1 MRGKLKKVGAFLFLL
16 AITATVGIIYVSASD
31 VPKLYIS
38 DNITAERGE
47 TVTFDVILEIDKPY
61 VSFGYRIDYDK
72 DSFEYVSIDY
82 SNLPPG
88 SIMPIVDNE
97 RGAIAF
103 NYVYPSG
110 TIDYHGT
117 VTTFTF
123 RVKDDAK
130 AGESPIKLSNLQLSD
145 SQYEDTQLEITSE
158 DGSIFVDV
166 PVQNVSLVQDSF
178 TLEKGTTDNIEIDYS
193 PSDTTTAK
201 NYKFTS
207 NNNDIVT
214 VDEDGVMSAVGNGST
229 TIDVEAF
236 GERFEVNVTVE
247 TSINK
252 VALSET
258 SLEMAKGEEKT
269 ISATVEPSDTTMS
282 KELTWESSN
291 PDVVTVDENGKI
303 EAISGGRA
311 TITATS
317 VNGVSASLN
326 VVVNVPITNA
336 TINKESLTM
345 NKGDEE
351 QLEVTIEPSDATD
364 KEITWTTDDD
374 EVATVDDTGKVTA
387 VGAGETTITAKVG
400 SFTLTTDVEVIVP
413 IEKIELNETTIEML
427 PTQEKNLSV
436 TITPNDTTEDTT
448 VRWQSNNP
456 DVVSVDN
463 NGVISA
469 LEPGNATITATVGSF
484 SVSAEVKVLIP
495 IDNIVISNSDVR
507 LNKGGTE
514 TLTIQVYPENAEED
528 TTVTWESSN
537 DKVATVDQTGKVTAV
552 GGGNATI
559 TGTLKNGKKV
569 TAEVT
574 VAVPIENV
582 TVNYTDLELEKGK
595 SEQLDVTINPSDTT
609 ENTTVTWESNNPDVA
624 TVDSDGKVTAVG
636 RGNAIITGTLEN
648 GMSVETTVNVI
659 VPITSVTLDRNN
671 ISMNKGTTTTLV
683 ATINPNDTTED
694 TTKKW
699 ESSNTNV
706 VTVDENGMVTAV
718 GRGRA
723 EVTVTVGNK
732 TATAT
737 IEVLVPITSVQINKD
752 KVEVVKNQTVI
763 LSAIIN
769 PSDTTEDTT
778 VTWESDDPSIATVDE
793 NGVVTGKSEGV
804 VVIRGTLQNGME
816 ISSEVTVTII
826 PVDSISFEDKEMTVL
841 KGKETLLNVLIN
853 PSNATEIENIYW
865 ESSDDTIITVDEN
878 GRIKGLKAGTATI
891 TAKMGNLSC
900 SIDVTIEE
908 VHLTDIII
916 KNDLSNIHVGDSFD
930 LELILN
936 PANTTDELTFTYE
949 SSNEDVIAI
958 DDNGH
963 LVAKAAGKSTITVT
977 ASNGVQTSYE
987 VNVTKLE
994 SPDTGVQSISLYGIL
1009 SLILLGGIG
1018 VTIRKIK
1025 A

>member
-16 AITATVGIIYVSASD
+16 AITATVGIIYASASD
-31 VPKLYIS
+31 VPKLSIS
-38 DNITAERGE
+38 DNLTAERGD
-47 TVTFDVILEIDKPY
+47 TVSFDVVLENDKEFNG
-61 VSFGYRIDYDK
+61 VEFGVLYDK
-72 DSFEYVSIDY
+72 DTFELVDADYIKFDNGFTIPVEDEGNLVYSFALLEGKVNY
-82 SNLPPG
+82 SGRL
-88 SIMPIVDNE
+88 V
-97 RGAIAF
+97 
-103 NYVYPSG
+103 
-110 TIDYHGT
+110 TIT
-117 VTTFTF
+117 LK
-123 RVKDDAK
+123 VKDDAQ
-130 AGESPIKLSNLQLSD
+130 AGEHAITFYNAYMSTGESD
-145 SQYEDTQLEITSE
+145 DEEYVLEGES
-158 DGSIFVDV
+158 GSIFVDV

-201 NYKFTS
+201 NYSFTS

-236 GERFEVNVTVE
+236 GETFEVDVTVE
-247 TSINK
+247 TSIKK
-252 VALSET
+252 VTLDET
-258 SLEMAKGEEKT
+258 NIEMAKGEEKT

-345 NKGDEE
+345 NKGTEE

-364 KEITWTTDDD
+364 QEITWTTDDD
-374 EVATVDDTGKVTA
+374 EVATVDENGKVTA

-400 SFTLTTDVEVIVP
+400 SFTLTTDVEVVVP
-413 IEKIELNETTIEML
+413 IEKIELNETSIEML

-436 TITPNDTTEDTT
+436 IITPNDTTEDTT
-448 VRWQSNNP
+448 VRWESNNP

-507 LNKGGTE
+507 LNKGETE

-537 DKVATVDQTGKVTAV
+537 DNVATIDSNGKVTAV

-574 VAVPIENV
+574 VTVPIENV
-582 TVNYTDLELEKGK
+582 TVNHTNLELEKGK

-609 ENTTVTWESNNPDVA
+609 ENTTVTWESSNTNVA
-624 TVDSDGKVTAVG
+624 TIDSNGKVTAVG

-718 GRGRA
+718 GRGSA

-732 TATAT
+732 KATAT

-826 PVDSISFEDKEMTVL
+826 PVDSISFEDKEITIL

-878 GRIKGLKAGTATI
+878 GRIRGLKAGTATI
-891 TAKMGNLSC
+891 TARMGNLSC

-916 KNDLSNIHVGDSFD
+916 GNDLSNIHVGDSFD

-949 SSNEDVIAI
+949 SSNEDVITI
-958 DDNGH
+958 DENGH

-994 SPDTGVQSISLYGIL
+994 SPDTGVQSISLYGML

>member
-16 AITATVGIIYVSASD
+16 VITATAGIIYASASD
-31 VPKLYIS
+31 VPKLSIS
-38 DNITAERGE
+38 DNLTAERGD
-47 TVTFDVILEIDKPY
+47 TVSFDVVLENDKEFNG
-61 VSFGYRIDYDK
+61 VEFGVLYDK
-72 DSFEYVSIDY
+72 DTFELVDTDYITLDNGFTIPVEDEGDLVYSFALLEGKVNY
-82 SNLPPG
+82 SGRL
-88 SIMPIVDNE
+88 V
-97 RGAIAF
+97 
-103 NYVYPSG
+103 
-110 TIDYHGT
+110 TIT
-117 VTTFTF
+117 LK
-123 RVKDDAK
+123 VKDDAQ
-130 AGESPIKLSNLQLSD
+130 AGEHAITFYNAYMSTGESD
-145 SQYEDTQLEITSE
+145 DEEYVLEGES
-158 DGSIFVDV
+158 GSIFVDV

-201 NYKFTS
+201 NYSFTS

-236 GERFEVNVTVE
+236 GETFEVDVTVE
-247 TSINK
+247 TSIKK
-252 VALSET
+252 VTLDET
-258 SLEMAKGEEKT
+258 NIEMAKGEEKT

-317 VNGVSASLN
+317 INGVSASLN

-364 KEITWTTDDD
+364 QKITWTTDDD
-374 EVATVDDTGKVTA
+374 EVATVDENGKVTA

-400 SFTLTTDVEVIVP
+400 SFTLTTDVEVVVP
-413 IEKIELNETTIEML
+413 IEKIELNETSIEML

-436 TITPNDTTEDTT
+436 IITPNDTTEDTT
-448 VRWQSNNP
+448 VRWESNNP

-469 LEPGNATITATVGSF
+469 LKSGNATITATVGSF

-514 TLTIQVYPENAEED
+514 ILTIQVYPENAEED

-537 DKVATVDQTGKVTAV
+537 TNVATIDSNGKVTAV

-574 VAVPIENV
+574 VTVPIENV
-582 TVNYTDLELEKGK
+582 TVNHTNLELEKGK
-595 SEQLDVTINPSDTT
+595 SEELDVTINPSDTT
-609 ENTTVTWESNNPDVA
+609 ENTTVTWESSNTNVA
-624 TVDSDGKVTAVG
+624 TIDSNGKVTAVG

-683 ATINPNDTTED
+683 ATINPSDTTED

-699 ESSNTNV
+699 ESSNDKV

-718 GRGRA
+718 GRGSA

-732 TATAT
+732 KATAK

-778 VTWESDDPSIATVDE
+778 VTWESDDSSIATVDE

-853 PSNATEIENIYW
+853 PSNATEIEEITF

-878 GRIKGLKAGTATI
+878 GRIRGLKAGTATI
-891 TAKMGNLSC
+891 TARMGNLSC
-900 SIDVTIEE
+900 SIDVTVEE

-936 PANTTDELTFTYE
+936 PENTTDELTFTYE
-949 SSNEDVIAI
+949 SSNEDVITI
-958 DDNGH
+958 DENGH

-994 SPDTGVQSISLYGIL
+994 SPDTGVQSISLYGML

>member
-16 AITATVGIIYVSASD
+16 AITATVGIIYASASD
-31 VPKLYIS
+31 VPKLSIS
-38 DNITAERGE
+38 DNLTAERGD
-47 TVTFDVILEIDKPY
+47 TVSFDVVLENDKEFNG
-61 VSFGYRIDYDK
+61 VEFGVLYDK
-72 DSFEYVSIDY
+72 DTFELVDADYITLENGFTIPVEDEGNLVYSFALLEGKVNY
-82 SNLPPG
+82 SGRL
-88 SIMPIVDNE
+88 V
-97 RGAIAF
+97 
-103 NYVYPSG
+103 
-110 TIDYHGT
+110 TIT
-117 VTTFTF
+117 LK
-123 RVKDDAK
+123 VKDDAQ
-130 AGESPIKLSNLQLSD
+130 AGEHAITFYNAYMSTGESD
-145 SQYEDTQLEITSE
+145 DEEYVLEGES
-158 DGSIFVDV
+158 GSIFVDV

-201 NYKFTS
+201 NYSFTS

-236 GERFEVNVTVE
+236 GETFEVDVTVE
-247 TSINK
+247 TSIKK
-252 VALSET
+252 VTLDET
-258 SLEMAKGEEKT
+258 NIEMAKGEEKT

-364 KEITWTTDDD
+364 QKITWTTDDD
-374 EVATVDDTGKVTA
+374 EVATVDENGKVTA

-400 SFTLTTDVEVIVP
+400 SFTLTTDVEVVVP
-413 IEKIELNETTIEML
+413 IEKIELNETSIEML

-436 TITPNDTTEDTT
+436 IITPNDTTEDTT
-448 VRWQSNNP
+448 VRWESNNP

-514 TLTIQVYPENAEED
+514 ILTIQVYPENAEED

-537 DKVATVDQTGKVTAV
+537 TNVATID
-552 GGGNATI
+552 
-559 TGTLKNGKKV
+559 
-569 TAEVT
+569 
-574 VAVPIENV
+574 
-582 TVNYTDLELEKGK
+582 
-595 SEQLDVTINPSDTT
+595 
-609 ENTTVTWESNNPDVA
+609 SN
-624 TVDSDGKVTAVG
+624 GKVTAVG

-718 GRGRA
+718 GRGSA

-732 TATAT
+732 KATAT

-793 NGVVTGKSEGV
+793 NGVVTGKSAGV

-826 PVDSISFEDKEMTVL
+826 PVDSISFEDKEITIL

-853 PSNATEIENIYW
+853 PSNATEIENIAW

-878 GRIKGLKAGTATI
+878 GRIRGLKAGTATI
-891 TAKMGNLSC
+891 TARMGNLSC

-916 KNDLSNIHVGDSFD
+916 GNDLSNIHVGDSFD

-936 PANTTDELTFTYE
+936 PANTTDELTFTYV
-949 SSNEDVIAI
+949 SSNEDVITI
-958 DDNGH
+958 DENGH

-994 SPDTGVQSISLYGIL
+994 SPDTGVQSISLYGML

>member
-16 AITATVGIIYVSASD
+16 AITATVGIIYASASD
-31 VPKLYIS
+31 VPKLSIS
-38 DNITAERGE
+38 DNLTAERGD
-47 TVTFDVILEIDKPY
+47 TVSFDVVLENDKEFNG
-61 VSFGYRIDYDK
+61 VEFGVLYDK
-72 DSFEYVSIDY
+72 DTFELVDADYITLENGFTIPVEDEGNLVYSFALLEGKVNY
-82 SNLPPG
+82 SGRL
-88 SIMPIVDNE
+88 V
-97 RGAIAF
+97 
-103 NYVYPSG
+103 
-110 TIDYHGT
+110 TIT
-117 VTTFTF
+117 LK
-123 RVKDDAK
+123 VKDDAQ
-130 AGESPIKLSNLQLSD
+130 AGEHAITFYNAYMSTGESD
-145 SQYEDTQLEITSE
+145 DEEYVLEGES
-158 DGSIFVDV
+158 GSIFVDV

-201 NYKFTS
+201 NYSFTS

-236 GERFEVNVTVE
+236 GETFEVDVTVE

-252 VALSET
+252 VTLDET
-258 SLEMAKGEEKT
+258 NIEMAKGEEKT

-364 KEITWTTDDD
+364 QKITWTTDDD
-374 EVATVDDTGKVTA
+374 EVATVDENGKVTA

-400 SFTLTTDVEVIVP
+400 SFTLTTDVEVVVP
-413 IEKIELNETTIEML
+413 IEKIELNETSIEML

-436 TITPNDTTEDTT
+436 IITPNDTTEDTT
-448 VRWQSNNP
+448 VRWESNNP

-514 TLTIQVYPENAEED
+514 ILTIQVYPENAEED

-537 DKVATVDQTGKVTAV
+537 TNVATIDSNGKVTAV

-574 VAVPIENV
+574 VTVPIENV
-582 TVNYTDLELEKGK
+582 TVNYTNLELEKGK

-609 ENTTVTWESNNPDVA
+609 ENTTVTWESSNTNVA
-624 TVDSDGKVTAVG
+624 TIDSNGKVTAVG

-718 GRGRA
+718 GRGSA

-732 TATAT
+732 KATAT

-826 PVDSISFEDKEMTVL
+826 PVDSISFEDKEITIL

-853 PSNATEIENIYW
+853 PSNATEIENIAW

-878 GRIKGLKAGTATI
+878 GRIRGLKAGTATI
-891 TAKMGNLSC
+891 TARMGNLSC

-916 KNDLSNIHVGDSFD
+916 GNDLSNIHVGDSFD

-936 PANTTDELTFTYE
+936 PANTTDELTFTYV
-949 SSNEDVIAI
+949 SSNEDVITI
-958 DDNGH
+958 DENGH

-994 SPDTGVQSISLYGIL
+994 SPDTGVQSISLYGML

>member
-16 AITATVGIIYVSASD
+16 AITATVGIIYASASD
-31 VPKLYIS
+31 VPKLSIS
-38 DNITAERGE
+38 DNLTAERGD
-47 TVTFDVILEIDKPY
+47 TVSFDVVLENDKEFNG
-61 VSFGYRIDYDK
+61 VEFGVLYDK
-72 DSFEYVSIDY
+72 DTFELVDADYITLENGFTIPVEDEGNLVYSFALFEGKANY
-82 SNLPPG
+82 SGRL
-88 SIMPIVDNE
+88 V
-97 RGAIAF
+97 
-103 NYVYPSG
+103 
-110 TIDYHGT
+110 TIT
-117 VTTFTF
+117 LK
-123 RVKDDAK
+123 VKDDAQ
-130 AGESPIKLSNLQLSD
+130 AGEHAITFYNAYMSTGESD
-145 SQYEDTQLEITSE
+145 DEEYVLEGES
-158 DGSIFVDV
+158 GSIFVDV

-201 NYKFTS
+201 NYSFTS

-236 GERFEVNVTVE
+236 GETFEVDVTVE
-247 TSINK
+247 TSIKK
-252 VALSET
+252 VTLDET
-258 SLEMAKGEEKT
+258 NIEMAKGEEKT

-364 KEITWTTDDD
+364 QKITWTTDDD
-374 EVATVDDTGKVTA
+374 EVATVDENGKVTA

-400 SFTLTTDVEVIVP
+400 SFTLTTDVEVVVP
-413 IEKIELNETTIEML
+413 MEKIELNETSIEML

-436 TITPNDTTEDTT
+436 IITPNDTTEDTT
-448 VRWQSNNP
+448 VRWESNNP

-514 TLTIQVYPENAEED
+514 ILTIQVYPENAEED

-537 DKVATVDQTGKVTAV
+537 TNVATID
-552 GGGNATI
+552 
-559 TGTLKNGKKV
+559 
-569 TAEVT
+569 
-574 VAVPIENV
+574 
-582 TVNYTDLELEKGK
+582 
-595 SEQLDVTINPSDTT
+595 
-609 ENTTVTWESNNPDVA
+609 SN
-624 TVDSDGKVTAVG
+624 GKVTAVG

-718 GRGRA
+718 GRGSA

-732 TATAT
+732 KATAT

-826 PVDSISFEDKEMTVL
+826 PVDSISFEDKEITIL

-853 PSNATEIENIYW
+853 PSNATEIENIAW

-878 GRIKGLKAGTATI
+878 GRIRGLKAGTATI
-891 TAKMGNLSC
+891 TARMGNLSC

-916 KNDLSNIHVGDSFD
+916 GNDLSNIHVGDSFD

-936 PANTTDELTFTYE
+936 PANTTDELTFTYV
-949 SSNEDVIAI
+949 SSNEDVITI
-958 DDNGH
+958 DENGH

-994 SPDTGVQSISLYGIL
+994 SPDTGVQSISLYGML

>member
-16 AITATVGIIYVSASD
+16 AITATVGIIYASASD
-31 VPKLYIS
+31 VPKLSIS
-38 DNITAERGE
+38 DNLTAERGD
-47 TVTFDVILEIDKPY
+47 TVSFDVVLENDKEFNG
-61 VSFGYRIDYDK
+61 VEFGVLYDK
-72 DSFEYVSIDY
+72 DTFELVDADYITLDNGFTIPVEDEGNLVYSFALLEGKANY
-82 SNLPPG
+82 SGRL
-88 SIMPIVDNE
+88 V
-97 RGAIAF
+97 
-103 NYVYPSG
+103 
-110 TIDYHGT
+110 TIT
-117 VTTFTF
+117 LK
-123 RVKDDAK
+123 VKDDAQ
-130 AGESPIKLSNLQLSD
+130 AGEHAITFYNAYMSTGESD
-145 SQYEDTQLEITSE
+145 DEEYVLEGES
-158 DGSIFVDV
+158 GSIFVDV

-201 NYKFTS
+201 NYSFTS

-236 GERFEVNVTVE
+236 GETFEVNVTVE

-252 VALSET
+252 VTLDET
-258 SLEMAKGEEKT
+258 NIEMAKGEEKT

-303 EAISGGRA
+303 EAISGGYA

-336 TINKESLTM
+336 TINKDNLTM

-374 EVATVDDTGKVTA
+374 EVATVDENGKVTA

-400 SFTLTTDVEVIVP
+400 SFTLTTDVEVVVP
-413 IEKIELNETTIEML
+413 IEKIELNETSIEML

-436 TITPNDTTEDTT
+436 IITPNDTTEDTT
-448 VRWQSNNP
+448 VRWESNNP

-484 SVSAEVKVLIP
+484 SVSAKVKVLIP

-507 LNKGGTE
+507 LNKGETE
-514 TLTIQVYPENAEED
+514 ILTIQVYPENAEED

-537 DKVATVDQTGKVTAV
+537 TNVATID
-552 GGGNATI
+552 
-559 TGTLKNGKKV
+559 
-569 TAEVT
+569 
-574 VAVPIENV
+574 
-582 TVNYTDLELEKGK
+582 
-595 SEQLDVTINPSDTT
+595 
-609 ENTTVTWESNNPDVA
+609 SN
-624 TVDSDGKVTAVG
+624 GKVTAVG

-718 GRGRA
+718 GRGSA

-732 TATAT
+732 KATAT

-826 PVDSISFEDKEMTVL
+826 PVDSISFEDKEITIL

-853 PSNATEIENIYW
+853 PSNATEIENIAW

-878 GRIKGLKAGTATI
+878 GRIRGLKAGTATI
-891 TAKMGNLSC
+891 TARMGNLSC

-916 KNDLSNIHVGDSFD
+916 GNDLSNIHVGDSFD

-949 SSNEDVIAI
+949 SSNEDVITI
-958 DDNGH
+958 DENGH

-994 SPDTGVQSISLYGIL
+994 SPDTGVQSISLYGML

>member
-1 MRGKLKKVGAFLFLL
+1 
-16 AITATVGIIYVSASD
+16 
-31 VPKLYIS
+31 
-38 DNITAERGE
+38 
-47 TVTFDVILEIDKPY
+47 
-61 VSFGYRIDYDK
+61 
-72 DSFEYVSIDY
+72 
-82 SNLPPG
+82 
-88 SIMPIVDNE
+88 
-97 RGAIAF
+97 
-103 NYVYPSG
+103 
-110 TIDYHGT
+110 
-117 VTTFTF
+117 
-123 RVKDDAK
+123 
-130 AGESPIKLSNLQLSD
+130 
-145 SQYEDTQLEITSE
+145 
-158 DGSIFVDV
+158 
-166 PVQNVSLVQDSF
+166 
-178 TLEKGTTDNIEIDYS
+178 
-193 PSDTTTAK
+193 
-201 NYKFTS
+201 
-207 NNNDIVT
+207 
-214 VDEDGVMSAVGNGST
+214 
-229 TIDVEAF
+229 
-236 GERFEVNVTVE
+236 
-247 TSINK
+247 
-252 VALSET
+252 
-258 SLEMAKGEEKT
+258 
-269 ISATVEPSDTTMS
+269 
-282 KELTWESSN
+282 
-291 PDVVTVDENGKI
+291 
-303 EAISGGRA
+303 
-311 TITATS
+311 
-317 VNGVSASLN
+317 
-326 VVVNVPITNA
+326 
-336 TINKESLTM
+336 M

-364 KEITWTTDDD
+364 QKITWTTDDD
-374 EVATVDDTGKVTA
+374 EVATVDENGKVTA

-400 SFTLTTDVEVIVP
+400 SFTLTTDVEVVVP
-413 IEKIELNETTIEML
+413 IEKIELNETSIEML

-436 TITPNDTTEDTT
+436 IITPNDTTEDTT
-448 VRWQSNNP
+448 VRWESNNP

-507 LNKGGTE
+507 LNKGGSE
-514 TLTIQVYPENAEED
+514 TLTIQVYPANAEED
-528 TTVTWESSN
+528 TTVTWKSSN
-537 DKVATVDQTGKVTAV
+537 TNVATIDSNGKVTAV

-574 VAVPIENV
+574 VTVPIENV
-582 TVNYTDLELEKGK
+582 TVNYTNLELEKGK

-609 ENTTVTWESNNPDVA
+609 ENTTVTWESSNTNVA
-624 TVDSDGKVTAVG
+624 TIDSNGKVTAVG

-718 GRGRA
+718 GRGSA

-732 TATAT
+732 KATAT

-826 PVDSISFEDKEMTVL
+826 PVDSISFEDKEITIL

-853 PSNATEIENIYW
+853 PSNATEIENIAW

-878 GRIKGLKAGTATI
+878 GRIRGLKAGTATI
-891 TAKMGNLSC
+891 TARMGNLSC

-916 KNDLSNIHVGDSFD
+916 GNDLSNIHVGDSFD

-949 SSNEDVIAI
+949 SSNEDVITI
-958 DDNGH
+958 DENGH

-994 SPDTGVQSISLYGIL
+994 SPDTGVQSISLYGML